1 MYCMSG
7 LQALGTVCARWHRGL
22 PAGCSCSVLM
32 TVKITRALGLCLSDI
47 MGRYVDAVGV
57 DLSSSVF
64 AESLHYSIAVCAVS
78 HNTYLVPA
86 NRMNTG

>member
-7 LQALGTVCARWHRGL
+7 LQALGTVCSPWTVRGL
-22 PAGCSCSVLM
+22 SLLYPYDSEN
-32 TVKITRALGLCLSDI
+32 RALGLCLSDI
-47 MGRYVDAVGV
+47 MGRHVDAVGV

-64 AESLHYSIAVCAVS
+64 AESLHYSITVCAVS